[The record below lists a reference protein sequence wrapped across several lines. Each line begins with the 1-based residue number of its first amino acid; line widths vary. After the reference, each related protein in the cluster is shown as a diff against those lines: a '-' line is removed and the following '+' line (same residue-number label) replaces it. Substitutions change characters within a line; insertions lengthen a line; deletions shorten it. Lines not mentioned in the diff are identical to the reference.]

1 MDIIGG
7 NVGIVAGERYR
18 RAPAAAYLARQA
30 GIPSPAAE
38 IVIWRAGG
46 KDEIGSLQDWIT
58 EGQAAEKVYKQ
69 PLYQSAVRSQ
79 LKLDLDAFDYVIA
92 NMDRNPGNWKIVS
105 DPQTNAVQ
113 KVIPID
119 MDASLPPGPGRYSH
133 GQVMPPHQPALPATV
148 SRGLYDRLVQMRANQ
163 TAIEKELQAF
173 LQPSEIQGVF
183 TRLDE
188 LLQSIRGGHIQVVP

>member
-1 MDIIGG
+1 
-7 NVGIVAGERYR
+7 
-18 RAPAAAYLARQA
+18 
-30 GIPSPAAE
+30 
-38 IVIWRAGG
+38 
-46 KDEIGSLQDWIT
+46 
-58 EGQAAEKVYKQ
+58 
-69 PLYQSAVRSQ
+69 

-92 NMDRNPGNWKIVS
+92 NMDRNPGNWKIVV

-113 KVIPID
+113 RVIPID

-148 SRGLYDRLVQMRANQ
+148 SRGLYDRLLQMSANR

-188 LLQSIRGGHIQVVP
+188 LLQSVRGGHIQVVP